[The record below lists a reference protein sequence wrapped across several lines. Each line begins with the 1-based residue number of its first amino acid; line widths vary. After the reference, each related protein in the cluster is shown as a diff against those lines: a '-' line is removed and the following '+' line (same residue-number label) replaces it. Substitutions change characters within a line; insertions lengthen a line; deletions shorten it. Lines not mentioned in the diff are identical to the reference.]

1 MGRPYSLPPN
11 ITSKPSC
18 GGRPLMSNF
27 DSIDFFTD
35 QSLVPDPHPYFDYLR
50 SQNPVLRLPHYK
62 VVAVTGWEKANAG
75 YKDPETFSNIVA
87 LGGPFSPLPFEVDT
101 DDLRAKIDE
110 HRNQFPMNEHMVT
123 MDPPD
128 HTRARSI
135 LSRLLTPSRL
145 KENEEF
151 MWQLA
156 DRQLDEFLGNGEC
169 EFISEYSK
177 PFAALVIADLL
188 GVPEEDHKQF
198 RTVLGADRPGARVGA
213 LDHES
218 VGINPLEWLD
228 DTFCSYIEDRR
239 SSPRDDV
246 LTSLATAKY
255 PDGSTPDVI
264 EVSRSATFL
273 FAAGQETTAK
283 LLSAALQSL
292 GDRPEVQQKL
302 REDRSLIPGFIEES
316 LRTESPVKSDSR
328 LALRATTVGGVEIP
342 VGAIVMVL
350 PGAANRDPRPV
361 ENPHEF
367 QRDSKNV
374 REHMAFARGVHSCPG
389 APLARV
395 EGRVSLER
403 ILDRMSDVAISET
416 QHGPADERR
425 YTFEPTHILS
435 GLSELHLTFTARPA
449 LAPAGSLGRA
459 APQP

>member
-1 MGRPYSLPPN
+1 
-11 ITSKPSC
+11 
-18 GGRPLMSNF
+18 MSNF

-50 SQNPVLRLPHYK
+50 SQNPVLRLPHYN
-62 VVAVTGWEKANAG
+62 VVAVTGWEEANAV

-87 LGGPFSPLPFEVDT
+87 LGGPFPPLPFEVEG
-101 DDLRAKIDE
+101 DDLGPLIDA
-110 HRNQFPMNEHMVT
+110 HRSQFPMFEHMVT

-151 MWQLA
+151 MWRLA

-169 EFISEYSK
+169 EFIAEYSK
-177 PFAALVIADLL
+177 PFATLVIADLL
-188 GVPEEDHKQF
+188 GVPEEDHNQF
-198 RTVLGADRPGARVGA
+198 RSVLGADRPGARVGA
-213 LDHES
+213 LDLET

-228 DTFCSYIEDRR
+228 DKFCSYIEDRR

-255 PDGSTPDVI
+255 PDGSTPEVI

-283 LLSAALQSL
+283 LLSAALQAL
-292 GDRPEVQQKL
+292 GDRPGVQQKL

-316 LRTESPVKSDSR
+316 LRMESPVKSDSR
-328 LALRATTVGGVEIP
+328 LARRSTTDRRRRYPGRHGRDGVAGRRQPRPAPVREPARVPAGPQERPRTHGFRPRRAF
-342 VGAIVMVL
+342 L
-350 PGAANRDPRPV
+350 PGRAAGPR
-361 ENPHEF
+361 
-367 QRDSKNV
+367 
-374 REHMAFARGVHSCPG
+374 RGP
-389 APLARV
+389 R
-395 EGRVSLER
+395 
-403 ILDRMSDVAISET
+403 LDRAHPGPDVRYPISET

-425 YTFEPTHILS
+425 YTFEPTYILR
-435 GLSELHLTFTARPA
+435 GLSELHLTFTPRPA
-449 LAPAGSLGRA
+449 LASV
-459 APQP
+459 Q